1 MILIDF
7 GNFAS
12 KIVVYVRKKPALSEP
27 TGFGGEVSGSVP
39 KQR

>member
-1 MILIDF
+1 MLIDF

-12 KIVVYVRKKPALSEP
+12 KIVVYIRKKPELSEP
-27 TGFGGEVSGSVP
+27 TGFGREVSGRVP